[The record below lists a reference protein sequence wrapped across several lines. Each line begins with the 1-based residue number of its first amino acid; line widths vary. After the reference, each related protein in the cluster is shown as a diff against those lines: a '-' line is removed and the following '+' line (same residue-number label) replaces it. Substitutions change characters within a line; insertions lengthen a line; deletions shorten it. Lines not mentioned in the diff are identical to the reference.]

1 VDVLGV
7 AAFGAVFLL
16 NSPYGPADVWDH
28 LPAAVRETII
38 RKAIRLYVIDAD
50 RLALH
55 AGLGRRI
62 NTIMQTCFFAL
73 ARVVPVEQAID
84 AVKDAIRKSYGKR
97 GDAVV
102 TQNCGVVDLA
112 LEHLHECNVLDRD
125 VVLGLPAPVP
135 PAVPEF
141 VRTVTLPLMSGH
153 GDALPVSVF
162 PADGT
167 FPPATSKWEKR
178 NLASAIPDWD
188 DKICIQ
194 CGKCVMVCPHAALR
208 AKVYEP
214 VLLTGA
220 PTTFKSSAPRWKTLQ
235 NLRYT
240 LQVAPEDCTG
250 CSLCV
255 EVCPVQSKADAHHKA
270 LNMVPQAPIRS
281 RERTHWEFFLELPD
295 HRDPQ
300 LAGGIVKRT
309 QLLQP
314 LFEFSGACAGCGET
328 PYLRLL
334 TQLFGDRAI
343 IANATGCSS
352 IYGGNLPTTPYTV
365 NSEGRGP
372 AWANSLFE
380 DNAEFGLGIKLAI
393 DAQRHHAEMLVK
405 ALEPAIGCGLSGA
418 ILFADQTSEAGV
430 TAQRSRVGELMTR
443 MAALET
449 AEARDLRVLAGSLI
463 RKSVWIVGGDGW
475 AYDIGFGGLD
485 HVLASGEHVKV
496 LVLDTEVYSNT
507 GGQRSKATPRGAV
520 ARFAA
525 GGKTTAKKDLA
536 LMAMSYGNVY
546 VARVALGANDTQTVQ
561 AFEEAEAFD
570 GPALILAY
578 GACVAHGYDL
588 VHSLDQQKLAVRSG
602 YWPLLRYNPE
612 RTKSDQNP
620 LVLDSQPPSVP
631 LGDYLCNELRFTRL
645 TAADNDELLRDAE
658 ADVANRWRVY
668 SEMAS
673 AHSPSS
679 SATS

>member
-1 VDVLGV
+1 MRATL
-7 AAFGAVFLL
+7 
-16 NSPYGPADVWDH
+16 
-28 LPAAVRETII
+28 I

-50 RLALH
+50 RLAAQ

-73 ARVVPVEQAID
+73 SGILPKQQAIT

-97 GDAVV
+97 GEKVV
-102 TQNCGVVDLA
+102 EQNCAAVDLA
-112 LEHLHECNVLDRD
+112 LEHLHECVLLDRD
-125 VVLGLPAPVP
+125 VVLGDPS
-135 PAVPEF
+135 AVPSTVPQF
-141 VRTVTLPLMSGH
+141 VREVTLPLMRGQ
-153 GDALPVSVF
+153 GDSLPVSLF

-167 FPPATSKWEKR
+167 FPPGTSKWEKR
-178 NLASAIPDWD
+178 NLATAIPEWD
-188 DKICIQ
+188 EQLCIQ

-208 AKVYEP
+208 AKVY
-214 VLLTGA
+214 A
-220 PTTFKSSAPRWKTLQ
+220 PETLARAPETFKSSVPQWKALQ
-235 NLRYT
+235 ALRYT

-250 CSLCV
+250 CRLCV
-255 EVCPVQSKADAHHKA
+255 EVCPVQSKTVAGHKA
-270 LNMVPQAPIRS
+270 LNMVPQAPIRA
-281 RERTHWEFFLELPD
+281 RERTNWQFFLDLPE
-295 HRDPQ
+295 HRDP
-300 LAGGIVKRT
+300 LLRGGAVKRT

-365 NSEGRGP
+365 NRDGRGP

-380 DNAEFGLGIKLAI
+380 DNAEFGLGIRLAL
-393 DAQRHHAEMLVK
+393 DAQRHHAEMLVR
-405 ALEPAIGCGLSGA
+405 ALESTIGGELSLA
-418 ILFADQTSEAGV
+418 LIAADQESEVGV
-430 TAQRSRVGELMTR
+430 GAQRRRVEELMTR
-443 MAALET
+443 LAPIESAQ
-449 AEARDLRVLAGSLI
+449 ARDLRALAGSLV

-475 AYDIGFGGLD
+475 AYDIGYGGLD
-485 HVLASGEHVKV
+485 HVLASGENVKL

-546 VARVALGANDTQTVQ
+546 IARVALGANDTQTVQ

-588 VHSLDQQKLAVRSG
+588 VHSLDQQKLAVRTG
-602 YWPLLRYNPE
+602 YWPLLRYNPARMSTNE
-612 RTKSDQNP
+612 NP
-620 LVLDSQPPSVP
+620 LVLDSPPPSVP
-631 LGDYLCNELRFTRL
+631 LSSYLCNELRFTRL
-645 TAADNDELLRDAE
+645 TTGDPGELLHNAE
-658 ADVANRWRVY
+658 EDVASRWRLY
-668 SEMAS
+668 SALAALPAGGGSVAHAGAS
-673 AHSPSS
+673 SRSS